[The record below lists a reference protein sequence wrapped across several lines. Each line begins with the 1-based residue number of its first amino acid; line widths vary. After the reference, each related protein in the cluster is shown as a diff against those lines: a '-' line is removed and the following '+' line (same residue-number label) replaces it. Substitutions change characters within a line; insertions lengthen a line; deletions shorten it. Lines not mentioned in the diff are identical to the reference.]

1 VFEASLISL
10 TSPDHTHSRAR
21 AVRCERREPF
31 LQTTA
36 KPNGVRQRMTP
47 WDREQRVGVIGDVHH
62 DGTPSFR
69 RISAPGNCLLYVVL
83 ARIRSR
89 ASSTRP
95 VRMRIV

>member
-31 LQTTA
+31 FQTTA

-62 DGTPSFR
+62 DGTPSFG
-69 RISAPGNCLLYVVL
+69 RISGPGNC
-83 ARIRSR
+83 
-89 ASSTRP
+89 STRP